1 MTSDAQN
8 NTQTHAA
15 ATGTTVLEAA
25 VRRYIRY
32 IKLERGYSRNTVEA
46 YTHDIAYLTAFLA
59 DAGTTLE
66 DVRLSHLE
74 TFATTL
80 HDKGIGPSSQARILC
95 AVRSFFRF
103 LVLVRTLR
111 DDPSELLESP
121 VLGERIPEVLSTA
134 EVDRMEDSID
144 LDKWEGPRNR
154 AIIEVLF
161 ACGLRVSEL
170 VALRLSDL
178 FPAEGYIRVTGK
190 GAKERLVPISESAVD
205 ELRSWFYTRDRMAI
219 RPGEEDYVFLNRRG
233 RHLTRTMILI
243 IVKRAAADAG
253 ITRTVSPHT
262 LRHSFATALLQGGAD
277 LRAIQQMLGHE
288 HIDTTQIYTH
298 IDTTTLRREILEHHP
313 RNLLYDAKN
322 TDSDTLLPSSN
333 AECE

>member
-1 MTSDAQN
+1 MTSVSQN

-25 VRRYIRY
+25 ARRYIRY

-59 DAGTTLE
+59 DAGTALE

-103 LVLVRTLR
+103 LVLERTLR

-134 EVDRMEDSID
+134 EVDRMEDSIAP
-144 LDKWEGPRNR
+144 DKWEGTRNR

-205 ELRSWFYTRDRMAI
+205 ELRSWFYTRDRMVI

-322 TDSDTLLPSSN
+322 ADADTLLPSSN

>member
-1 MTSDAQN
+1 MTSDTQN

-25 VRRYIRY
+25 ARRYIRY

-103 LVLVRTLR
+103 LVLERTLR

-121 VLGERIPEVLSTA
+121 VLGERIPEVLSTV

-178 FPAEGYIRVTGK
+178 LPAEGYIRVTGK

-205 ELRSWFYTRDRMAI
+205 ELRSWFYTRDRMVI

>member
-1 MTSDAQN
+1 MTPSPASPHSP
-8 NTQTHAA
+8 HAA
-15 ATGTTVLEAA
+15 ASTVTPLEAA
-25 VRRYIRY
+25 ARRYIRY
-32 IKLERGYSRNTVEA
+32 LKLERGYARNTVDA
-46 YTHDIAYLTAFLA
+46 YTRDIAHLTAFLA
-59 DAGTTLE
+59 GTGTALE
-66 DVRLSHLE
+66 DVRLAHLE

-103 LVLVRTLR
+103 LVLERTLA

-134 EVDRMEDSID
+134 EVDRMEASID
-144 LDKWEGPRNR
+144 PDKWEGPRNR

-190 GAKERLVPISESAVD
+190 GAKERLVPISESAVA
-205 ELRSWFYTRDRMAI
+205 ELRSWFFTRDRMAI
-219 RPGEEDYVFLNRRG
+219 RPGEQDYVFLNRRG

-243 IVKRAAADAG
+243 IVKQAAADAG

-298 IDTTTLRREILEHHP
+298 IDTTTLRQEILQHHP

-322 TDSDTLLPSSN
+322 AAPDTLLPT
-333 AECE
+333 

>member
-1 MTSDAQN
+1 MTPDHDPPHPL
-8 NTQTHAA
+8 HAA
-15 ATGTTVLEAA
+15 AAGTAVLEAA
-25 VRRYIRY
+25 ARRYTRY
-32 IKLERGYSRNTVEA
+32 LKLERGYARNTVEA
-46 YTHDIAYLTAFLA
+46 YTRDIAYLTAFLA
-59 DAGTTLE
+59 STGTAIE

-103 LVLVRTLR
+103 LVLERTLR

-121 VLGERIPEVLSTA
+121 VLGERIPEVLSTR
-134 EVDRMEDSID
+134 EVDLMEEAID
-144 LDKWEGPRNR
+144 TEKWEGTRNR

-190 GAKERLVPISESAVD
+190 GAKERLVPISESALD
-205 ELRSWFYTRDRMAI
+205 ELRSWFSTRDTMYI
-219 RPGEEDYVFLNRRG
+219 HPGEEDYVFLNRRG

-243 IVKRAAADAG
+243 IVKGAAAAAG

-298 IDTTTLRREILEHHP
+298 VDTTTLRREILEHHP
-313 RNLLYDAKN
+313 RNLLHDAKN
-322 TDSDTLLPSSN
+322 ADCDTLLPASTAVS
-333 AECE
+333 E